1 MKKYIFR
8 VLSALMAVIFLAVL
22 CAPSFAATDP
32 APTDSRGDFYD
43 WVINS
48 GSLDK
53 DRPGGPFGPG
63 GGGGRFSKEH
73 YDEWV
78 STLPAPGYTSDGGLL
93 IPFTVISHYNYNG
106 GGNPS
111 CNNHTVSTLSSSSC
125 TVQFM
130 CDSNTIIFSL
140 ASGKSSFTFRDIG
153 YGLESELL
161 CPYDGYYVI
170 WEPKIQYS
178 YMTSSGEE
186 ISSVGSSGDEKIPF
200 GMGTYYTVGS
210 KLSCSRVFH
219 KNDSTALLF
228 ATFTCATPLAKFTPA
243 PSVDPGY
250 QTQYNINTRPTT
262 ITGGNY
268 GIVGD
273 DNNIT
278 TVTNTTQIVNEGDNL
293 YYNPATG
300 QTQTITDWTYNYD
313 NRIYDITL
321 DTGDKVSVE
330 YGDENITITENN
342 VVEGDTIVNNYT
354 IYYMIDGSGSGESH
368 THEWYKTGERQ
379 ATCLVPAQ
387 RTYTCSICGEQK
399 TETDPVL
406 GHSWH
411 AIQTVTT
418 QYDDDG
424 NQTQEGYTIYECE
437 RCGEQY
443 KSTNN
448 TGPPPSGGDSSG
460 EGDDK
465 ESVWDKIGN
474 FFGIILEGIIG
485 IFDAILGKLLDALVV
500 LSEMLLGKVKDV
512 VAVVLSV
519 LEEVPALF
527 GGFLDFLG
535 LVFPFLPSEITL
547 LLTFG
552 VIAVVFI
559 GIIKALRR

>member
-1 MKKYIFR
+1 MIDDRIYLVYSNKR
-8 VLSALMAVIFLAVL
+8 
-22 CAPSFAATDP
+22 SF
-32 APTDSRGDFYD
+32 
-43 WVINS
+43 V
-48 GSLDK
+48 SL
-53 DRPGGPFGPG
+53 
-63 GGGGRFSKEH
+63 
-73 YDEWV
+73 
-78 STLPAPGYTSDGGLL
+78 
-93 IPFTVISHYNYNG
+93 
-106 GGNPS
+106 
-111 CNNHTVSTLSSSSC
+111 TVSFLPP
-125 TVQFM
+125 V
-130 CDSNTIIFSL
+130 
-140 ASGKSSFTFRDIG
+140 
-153 YGLESELL
+153 
-161 CPYDGYYVI
+161 
-170 WEPKIQYS
+170 
-178 YMTSSGEE
+178 
-186 ISSVGSSGDEKIPF
+186 
-200 GMGTYYTVGS
+200 
-210 KLSCSRVFH
+210 
-219 KNDSTALLF
+219 
-228 ATFTCATPLAKFTPA
+228 AKFTPA
-243 PSVDPGY
+243 SSVDPGY
-250 QTQYNINTRPTT
+250 QSQYNINTRPTT

-321 DTGDKVSVE
+321 NTGDTVSVE
-330 YGDENITITENN
+330 YGDENITITENTVN
-342 VVEGDTIVNNYT
+342 EGDTIVNNYT
-354 IYYMIDGSGSGESH
+354 IYYMIDGSGSGETH

-387 RTYTCSICGEQK
+387 RTYTCSVCGEQK

-418 QYDDDG
+418 QYDEKG
-424 NQTQEGYTIYECE
+424 IQTQEGYTIYECE

-474 FFGIILEGIIG
+474 FFGTILEGIIG
-485 IFDAILGKLLDALVV
+485 IFDAILGKLLDALVA

-519 LEEVPALF
+519 FEEVPALF